1 MASAETPA
9 PLDTEHADP
18 LLPTAQSIISP
29 ATRRE
34 APNIADGAHEQA
46 HDASH
51 WLTKVFD
58 RQAFLDLELRANEER
73 QEFDDPRPNALY
85 APNRHFGGL
94 PFSGAI
100 AANHHTRVV
109 QEAQTRALHLPQWEA
124 LPLYTANATNDPM
137 AGIMSSL
144 QAELR
149 RNDASPTSI
158 CGHHVHIAALDDEL
172 AFARAPRLS
181 QEMARL
187 AKSVKPAEGSVSAT
201 MYALMYT
208 HWTLFRWLLDPRPET
223 YAEIPEIVRP
233 SSRQIFTVHPLVVDF
248 VHSPALRDYLCHFQ
262 SLTRTM
268 RWILSACITI
278 TCEWQRESIDAVCRD
293 GWTVEL
299 DLNPI
304 SKSHAALAANWSMG
318 PTLREFLPNADHFWR
333 IKSSTEE

>member
-1 MASAETPA
+1 MYTMRTVEQGLLTSMPTQSGSDFYSRDPWNASSDSLLALEEEPWNLAQWLQTPTMASAETRA

-73 QEFDDPRPNALY
+73 QEFDDPRANALY

-144 QAELR
+144 QASCAGMTLAR
-149 RNDASPTSI
+149 HRSAVIMSI
-158 CGHHVHIAALDDEL
+158 
-172 AFARAPRLS
+172 
-181 QEMARL
+181 
-187 AKSVKPAEGSVSAT
+187 
-201 MYALMYT
+201 
-208 HWTLFRWLLDPRPET
+208 
-223 YAEIPEIVRP
+223 
-233 SSRQIFTVHPLVVDF
+233 
-248 VHSPALRDYLCHFQ
+248 
-262 SLTRTM
+262 
-268 RWILSACITI
+268 
-278 TCEWQRESIDAVCRD
+278 
-293 GWTVEL
+293 
-299 DLNPI
+299 
-304 SKSHAALAANWSMG
+304 
-318 PTLREFLPNADHFWR
+318 
-333 IKSSTEE
+333 